1 MIVGNNTIAAG
12 LWTPAQYG
20 ADLDLWL
27 RADLGVTLSSG
38 VAAWADQSGNGRHFS
53 QGTPSLRLGHS
64 ASDAAFNNRAVV
76 TGTGAGW
83 LIGPVW
89 TRSQP
94 FTVLVVA
101 AAGSFAD
108 WRTFLDASSTPRGGL
123 VRAEP
128 ANLLATYAGA
138 ANITSASIGSPSI
151 IAAIFDGASS
161 AHYVSSVTPGGLSS
175 PGPDGFNTPLIG
187 AGPGG
192 VFPMRSVSKLAEL
205 VVVKRALTLADI
217 KRFQRYARG
226 RYGIAVTG
234 L

>member
-1 MIVGNNTIAAG
+1 MHSAIAPTSG
-12 LWTPAQYG
+12 WTPRLYG
-20 ADLDLWL
+20 SDLSAWL
-27 RADLGVTLSSG
+27 RADRGITLVSG
-38 VAAWADQSGNGRHFS
+38 AVSAWSDQSKNTRNFS
-53 QGTPSLRLGHS
+53 QSTPGNRLGYS
-64 ASDAAFNNRAVV
+64 TSDAAFNNRPVLV
-76 TGTGAGW
+76 GTGSGW
-83 LIGPVW
+83 LVGPAW
-89 TRSQP
+89 TLAQP
-94 FTVLVVA
+94 FTVLLVA
-101 AAGSFAD
+101 TAGTYAD

-138 ANITSASIGSPSI
+138 TNITSASIVSPSI

-192 VFPMRSVSKLAEL
+192 IYPLQSVSKLAEIAI
-205 VVVKRALTLADI
+205 VKRALTLADI

-226 RYGIAVTG
+226 RYGLPVTG

>member
-1 MIVGNNTIAAG
+1 MHSAVISTAG
-12 LWTPAQYG
+12 WTPKRYG

-38 VAAWADQSGNGRHFS
+38 VAAWADQSGNARHFS
-53 QGTPSLRLGHS
+53 QGSVPNRLSHS
-64 ASDAAFNNRAVV
+64 SSDAAFNNRAVIV
-76 TGTGAGW
+76 GTGAGW

-94 FTVLVVA
+94 FTILLVA

-108 WRTFLDASSTPRGGL
+108 WRTFFDANSTPRGGL

-128 ANLLATYAGA
+128 ANLLATYGGT
-138 ANITSASIGSPSI
+138 ANVTSASIASPSV
-151 IAAIFDGASS
+151 IAAIFDDASS

-175 PGPDGFNTPLIG
+175 PGTDGFNTPLIG

-192 VFPMRSVSKLAEL
+192 IFHMRSVSKLAEL
-205 VVVKRALTLADI
+205 VVVKRALALADI
-217 KRFQRYARG
+217 KRWQRYARA